1 MANLGSLVVTLEANI
16 SKYLS
21 DMKKSGKETEDA
33 MKRVEGAI
41 ETGKKALE
49 FLGVGLTVGAFA
61 ELIKGSI
68 DAADELRDMS
78 QKTGVAVQTLNG
90 LGFAAGQ
97 AGGNLESVSAA
108 AGKVNKSVAEAA
120 GGNKD
125 MIEAYSKL
133 GISVRDVQGNL
144 KTADVVIAEVADKF
158 KDYADGPEKSAIALR
173 IFGKAG
179 ADMIPLLNDGGDA
192 LRENIAYAKQ
202 YSGVTDELAAASDNF
217 NDTMGKLTVQQKGF
231 ANSISSAVLPVLQT
245 MADEMLGAAESSNK
259 FSLAGAVVRTVLET
273 FVVVGSEVAFTFKA
287 VGTEIGGIAAQLAAL
302 AHGDIR
308 GFNVIGDAMKADAE
322 KAAKEHQAFIDKVL
336 DHTPQPAVVPAPD
349 VADDANKPKPRAPT
363 LRAKGDDPTKALL
376 EGKIKAIEV
385 AYAQE
390 RDTAAFQDQFMQE
403 LRAQDIVDVQ
413 TYAQYK
419 IAAIEQARDASVRAY
434 DVEIS
439 ALQKARAAAGKDA
452 DKAEIANQIA
462 EKVAL
467 RDKARMDATRALE
480 MQTLSMSAAQSG
492 LNKSMQDWNR
502 EQDQAESQLR
512 FTNDLYGKSALE
524 VAKLT
529 EARRL
534 ELDIEE
540 KIRQAK
546 EKGTITEESIAKFR
560 KDAADHAQKVSSAM
574 NQGAGSQI
582 AEQLQTPAEA
592 EQKLHA
598 NRLKDL
604 KSFQDESLANT
615 IEGNRLIELENRRH
629 NEAMTNMQLSS
640 AQNLLGIAESSA
652 GQLYDAIKAAGLEQ
666 TALGKAMFYA
676 QKAIQVATIIVNTE
690 VAAAAAQ
697 AGMIAAAGATAAVSG
712 PAGPAILAAG
722 VAAGEAYATITR
734 VMGYAS
740 AGLVAGTAIAGAREK
755 GGSVWDGG
763 AFLVGEKGPEIFRP
777 PTHGTIIPNDKIG
790 GGGGDMK
797 LTIVNNTRTPIGNVT
812 EQRISA
818 TERALIIEEAV
829 NATASSLADPNS
841 RTSRAMNRN
850 YSVPRSRS

>member
-16 SKYLS
+16 AKYLS

-33 MKRVEGAI
+33 MKRVEGAV
-41 ETGKKALE
+41 EVGKKALE
-49 FLGVGLTVGAFA
+49 FLGIGLTVGAFA

-120 GGNKD
+120 GGNRD
-125 MIEAYSKL
+125 MIEAFSKL
-133 GISVRDVQGNL
+133 GIAVRDAQGNL

-158 KDYADGPEKSAIALR
+158 KDYADGPEKTAIALR
-173 IFGKAG
+173 VFGKAG
-179 ADMIPLLNDGGDA
+179 EEMIPLLNDGGDA
-192 LRENIAYAKQ
+192 MRENIAYAKQ
-202 YSGVTDELAAASDNF
+202 YSGVTDELASASDNF
-217 NDTMGKLTVQQKGF
+217 NDTMGKLTIQQKGF
-231 ANSISSAVLPVLQT
+231 SNSIASAVLPLLQT
-245 MADEMLGAAESSNK
+245 VADEMLGAAESANK

-302 AHGDIR
+302 AHGDIK
-308 GFNVIGDAMKADAE
+308 GFNFISDAMKADAE

-336 DHTPQPAVVPAPD
+336 DHTPQPAVAPAPAA
-349 VADDANKPKPRAPT
+349 ADDANKSKPRAPT

-376 EGKIKAIEV
+376 EGQIKAIEA

-434 DVEIS
+434 DAEIA
-439 ALQKARAAAGKDA
+439 ALQKARSAAGKDA
-452 DKAEIANQIA
+452 DKAAIANQIA

-492 LNKSMQDWNR
+492 LNKTMEDWNR

-512 FTNDLYGKSALE
+512 LTNDLYGKSALE

-546 EKGTITEESIAKFR
+546 EKGTITEASIAQYR
-560 KDAADHAQKVSSAM
+560 KDAVDHAAKVSSAAT
-574 NQGAGSQI
+574 QSIGYQTIDSLKTPQ
-582 AEQLQTPAEA
+582 EQENAQY
-592 EQKLHA
+592 A

-604 KSFQDESLANT
+604 QSYRDMEFANT
-615 IEGNRLIELENRRH
+615 VEADQAIEREKQRH
-629 NEAMTNMQLSS
+629 VA
-640 AQNLLGIAESSA
+640 AIAEMEAANYQQSLSMA
-652 GQLYDAIKAAGLEQ
+652 GGAADQLYSLLQQSGREQSALAKAAFL
-666 TALGKAMFYA
+666 AS
-676 QKAIQVATIIVNTE
+676 KAIAVAEIILNTE
-690 VAAAAAQ
+690 VAAAK
-697 AGMIAAAGATAAVSG
+697 AGAQLGVFGLPMATVIRVS
-712 PAGPAILAAG
+712 
-722 VAAGEAYATITR
+722 
-734 VMGYAS
+734 GYAS
-740 AGLVAGTAIAGAREK
+740 AGMVAGMAIAGAREK
-755 GGSVWDGG
+755 GGPVWDGG

-777 PTHGTIIPNDKIG
+777 PTHGTITPNDKIG

-797 LTIVNNTRTPIGNVT
+797 LTIVNNTRAPIGNVT

-818 TERALIIEEAV
+818 NERALIIEEAV

>member
-16 SKYLS
+16 AKYLS

-41 ETGKKALE
+41 EIGKKALE
-49 FLGVGLTVGAFA
+49 VLGVGVTVGAFA

-133 GISVRDVQGNL
+133 GISVRDAQGNL

-158 KDYADGPEKSAIALR
+158 KDYADGPEKTAIALR
-173 IFGKAG
+173 VFGKAG

-202 YSGVTDELAAASDNF
+202 YSGVTDELASASDNF

-231 ANSISSAVLPVLQT
+231 ANSIASAVLPLLQT
-245 MADEMLGAAESSNK
+245 VADEMLGAAESSNK

-302 AHGDIR
+302 AHGDIK
-308 GFNVIGDAMKADAE
+308 GFNFIGDAMKADAA
-322 KAAKEHQAFIDKVL
+322 KAAKEHQEFIDKVL
-336 DHTPQPAVVPAPD
+336 DRTPQPAVAPAPA

-363 LRAKGDDPTKALL
+363 LRAKGDDPTRALL
-376 EGKIKAIEV
+376 EGQIKAIEA

-434 DVEIS
+434 DAEIS
-439 ALQKARAAAGKDA
+439 ALQKAQAVAGKDA
-452 DKAEIANQIA
+452 DKAAIANKIA

-467 RDKARMDATRALE
+467 RDKARLDATRALE

-492 LNKSMQDWNR
+492 LNKSMEDWNR

-512 FTNDLYGKSALE
+512 FNNDLYGKSALE

-529 EARRL
+529 DARRL

-546 EKGTITEESIAKFR
+546 EKGTITEASIAQYR
-560 KDAADHAQKVSSAM
+560 KDAADHAAKINSATT
-574 NQGAGSQI
+574 QSIGRQTIDSLKTPQ
-582 AEQLQTPAEA
+582 EQENAQY
-592 EQKLHA
+592 A
-598 NRLKDL
+598 NHLKDL
-604 KSFQDESLANT
+604 QSYRDKELANT
-615 IEGNRLIELENRRH
+615 IEADQAIEREKQRH
-629 NEAMTNMQLSS
+629 A
-640 AQNLLGIAESSA
+640 AAIAEMEAANYQQSLSMA
-652 GQLYDAIKAAGLEQ
+652 GGAADQLYGLLQQSGREQSALAKAAFL
-666 TALGKAMFYA
+666 AS
-676 QKAIQVATIIVNTE
+676 KAIAVAEIILNTE
-690 VAAAAAQ
+690 VAAAK
-697 AGMIAAAGATAAVSG
+697 AGAQLGVFGLPMATVIRVS
-712 PAGPAILAAG
+712 
-722 VAAGEAYATITR
+722 
-734 VMGYAS
+734 GYAS
-740 AGLVAGTAIAGAREK
+740 AGMVAGMAIAGAREK
-755 GGSVWDGG
+755 GGPVWDGG

-797 LTIVNNTRTPIGNVT
+797 LTIVNNTRAPIGNVT
-812 EQRISA
+812 EHRISA

-829 NATASSLADPNS
+829 SATASSLADPNS